1 MSLPVLPDVIG
12 FGPLAFPTGPL
23 ATVAGTVVVYVLAVK
38 LAERADARAGSAGPA
53 APAPSPATVPHS
65 PQAPSPVADPALVDR
80 LFTRVAIGLLLGAK
94 AADIL
99 GSPLSFIHNPR
110 LLIAWPGGPTAAI
123 GAVIGALLLAGPLAR
138 RWREIPAVLDV
149 VATPL
154 LLGLGVVALGLR
166 DARVA
171 SGGGSR
177 AGGGGSRR
185 LTAAGFIPGPYRF
198 RGRRSGQPGGGRS
211 GFFPPGSGPVWRHQP
226 IPGDGRCSRPA
237 GLWGRRGHRTGPR
250 ESGARG
256 TAGPRRQ
263 GIVTLLDKEG
273 ARRGGRPGGVQRRA
287 AARPGASPS
296 WGARSLLVLHTLLTR
311 RA

>member
-138 RWREIPAVLDV
+138 RGREIPAVLDV

-166 DARVA
+166 DARA
-171 SGGGSR
+171 
-177 AGGGGSRR
+177 
-185 LTAAGFIPGPYRF
+185 LPLAAGLVLAAAVLAGLRPLASFPGHTALGGVVLASLVAVGADFFRPAAVLFGGISRF
-198 RGRRSGQPGGGRS
+198 QVMAAVAGLLAYGAAVAIERARGRVGR
-211 GFFPPGSGPVWRHQP
+211 GEPQGPVVK
-226 IPGDGRCSRPA
+226 
-237 GLWGRRGHRTGPR
+237 
-250 ESGARG
+250 ES
-256 TAGPRRQ
+256 
-263 GIVTLLDKEG
+263 
-273 ARRGGRPGGVQRRA
+273 
-287 AARPGASPS
+287 
-296 WGARSLLVLHTLLTR
+296 
-311 RA
+311 